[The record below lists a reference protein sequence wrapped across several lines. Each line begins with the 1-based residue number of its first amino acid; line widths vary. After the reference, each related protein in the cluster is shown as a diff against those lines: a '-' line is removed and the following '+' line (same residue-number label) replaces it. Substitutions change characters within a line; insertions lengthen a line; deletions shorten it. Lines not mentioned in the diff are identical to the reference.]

1 MGYRSDVKI
10 AFYVRLRD
18 MRTGKVGRE
27 YAKGLPHATYG
38 ALKLWFD
45 ENFPSH
51 EFAHYSYFPDEG
63 AIVVS
68 YENIKWY
75 DGYPEVTAVEQAI
88 GRFRDTFLVDDKKG
102 LGSYEFV
109 RIGEEDADVFVDR
122 SDWSDYML
130 GVVREIGVNFG
141 GME

>member
-10 AFYVRLRD
+10 AFYVRRD
-18 MRTGKVGRE
+18 LTSI
-27 YAKGLPHATYG
+27 AKGLPHATYG

-68 YENIKWY
+68 YEDIKWY

-141 GME
+141 GLEI